1 MHRFIHSFCGK
12 LKKDVTAQRLRN
24 TGKAAALADSARGG
38 YSYSNF
44 FRGADRFSRNLH
56 RKLRVLSIIEAAGWP
71 IWPLIICSVIALAII
86 GERLWS
92 LRQNVVLPK
101 NMLVHAIQA
110 YRQNGVTPQLL
121 SQLSATA
128 PLGQILAAGLR
139 NEKHSAAVMKESIE
153 ESSHA
158 VAIELERFLTTLGTI
173 AAISP
178 LLGLFGTVVGMIEIF
193 GAQTPSG
200 TNPLVL
206 AHGISIALYNTAFG
220 LVVAVPSMVFYRYFR
235 ARVDAL
241 LVDMQI
247 QAVKL
252 VEIIHGERDA

>member
-1 MHRFIHSFCGK
+1 
-12 LKKDVTAQRLRN
+12 L
-24 TGKAAALADSARGG
+24 
-38 YSYSNF
+38 
-44 FRGADRFSRNLH
+44 
-56 RKLRVLSIIEAAGWP
+56 LSIIEAAGWP
-71 IWPLIICSVIALAII
+71 IWPLILCSVIALAII

-101 NMLVHAIQA
+101 NMLVHAVQA

-121 SQLSATA
+121 TQLAASA

-139 NEKHSAAVMKESIE
+139 NEKHTPAVMKEAIE
-153 ESSHA
+153 EAGHV

-178 LLGLFGTVVGMIEIF
+178 LLGLFGTVIGMIEIF
-193 GAQTPSG
+193 GSQSPTG
-200 TNPLVL
+200 GGGDPLKL

-235 ARVDAL
+235 TKVDAL
-241 LVDMQI
+241 LVDMQM